1 VSNDFRRIVTLAVGL
16 PLDASDD
23 EIATKLGELL
33 GAKQSARAV
42 SEGAKK
48 FDELV
53 GEAMATHKLSYG
65 LEFRSFAWTA
75 DRLSRGNCPG
85 RDDSA
90 GSQGLPSNSLRRPPG
105 GCRLRA

>member
-65 LEFRSFAWTA
+65 AAASKVSME
-75 DRLSRGNCPG
+75 
-85 RDDSA
+85 
-90 GSQGLPSNSLRRPPG
+90 RPDLYHTH
-105 GCRLRA
+105 REAAYLN